1 MSGRTVKIAVNLYK
15 PKKNVLVMR
24 TIKILK
30 HKTEHSRQQMFYSSF
45 PYS

>member
-1 MSGRTVKIAVNLYK
+1 MCGRTVKIAVNLYK
-15 PKKNVLVMR
+15 PKKMLVMR